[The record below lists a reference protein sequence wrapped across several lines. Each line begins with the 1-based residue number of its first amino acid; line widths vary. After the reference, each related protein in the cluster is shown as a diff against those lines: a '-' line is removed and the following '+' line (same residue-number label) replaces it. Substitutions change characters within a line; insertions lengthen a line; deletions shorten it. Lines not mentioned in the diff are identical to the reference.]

1 MPDGDLAAFDFDT
14 GLSSGRLR
22 GFSPAGH
29 PLVEA
34 ADGAVIEAR
43 SLVPLGP
50 AALGRELAYGR
61 LGGPSGTPLILGLIE
76 PPALVAGADEGG
88 PQVIEARERL
98 ELRCG
103 PARLTLFADGRVEI
117 RGTQILSR
125 ADGAQRIQGASVHLN

>member
-1 MPDGDLAAFDFDT
+1 MHDGNLGGFGFET
-14 GLSSGRLR
+14 GPALGWLR
-22 GFSPAGH
+22 SFSPVGY
-29 PLVEA
+29 PVVET
-34 ADGAVIEAR
+34 ADGALHEAR
-43 SLVPLGP
+43 SLLPLRP
-50 AALGRELAYGR
+50 SDLGRELAYGR
-61 LGGPSGTPLILGLIE
+61 MGGPDGAPLILGLLE
-76 PPALVAGADEGG
+76 PPAPVAQADDAA